1 MIGLGFTLLTLL
13 AACLCISLVYALISG
28 QHPSRF
34 PREVVMGFGL
44 MVGGVLALAVVIE
57 LLPVIFKSG

>member
-1 MIGLGFTLLTLL
+1 MIGLGFTVLTLVL
-13 AACLCISLVYALISG
+13 ACLCISLVYALISG

-34 PREVVMGFGL
+34 PREILMGFAL
-44 MVGGVLALAVVIE
+44 MVGGVLALALVIE